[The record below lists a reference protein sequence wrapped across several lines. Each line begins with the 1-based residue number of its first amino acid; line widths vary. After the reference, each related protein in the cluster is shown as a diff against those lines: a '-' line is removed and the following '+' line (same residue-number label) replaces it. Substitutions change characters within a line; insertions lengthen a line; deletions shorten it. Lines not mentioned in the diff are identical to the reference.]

1 MPGRGPQPG
10 AGRGGDLGVAADR
23 ADRIVVMDRG
33 RIVAEGTHEQL
44 LAQDGL
50 YAELARL
57 QFLD

>member
-1 MPGRGPQPG
+1 MGSGP
-10 AGRGGDLGVAADR
+10 DLSHRSASCPR
-23 ADRIVVMDRG
+23 TADRIVVMDRG
-33 RIVAEGTHEQL
+33 RIIAQGTHTEL